1 MSTQLTPS
9 AGYTL
14 TVRVNIESVPGSLGR
29 LTSAIGRAGGDIGA
43 VDLVEHRG
51 KIVVRDITIKCRDEA
66 HGQSI
71 VRAVQRIQGIEV
83 RSVSDRT
90 FDMHLGG
97 KISVSPRFPLK
108 TRDDLSMAYTPGVGR
123 ISRAIADNPD
133 RVWELTIKQNS
144 VAVLTDGTAVLG
156 LGDIGPEAAMPV
168 MEGKAMLF
176 KEFAD
181 IDAYPVC
188 VRTSSADELVA
199 VARAIAPGF
208 GGINLEDIAAPECF
222 EVEERLRAELD
233 IPVFHDDQHGT
244 AVVVLGAL
252 LNAARVVGRRL
263 EDMTIAFLGMGAA
276 GVACTKLLLH
286 VGIGDVIGAD
296 RTGVVHAGRVE
307 NMNDQ
312 KRWIAANTNK
322 RGITGGLEDALRG
335 ADVFVGVSGPNLVK
349 PEWLSQMER
358 DAIVFA
364 LANPVPEIM
373 PEEVPA
379 NVRIVATGRSD
390 YPNQINNVLVF
401 PGFFRGL
408 LDSRASGVTIEMEEA
423 AARALANVV
432 GEGELS
438 EEYIVPSVF
447 DRRVVEAIAT
457 AVQKTAADQ
466 GLARLG
472 ATGETP
478 VD

>member
-1 MSTQLTPS
+1 MAQITPS

-14 TVRVNIESVPGSLGR
+14 TLRVNLQNIPGALGR

-51 KIVVRDITIKCRDEA
+51 KIVVRDITVKCRDEA
-66 HGQSI
+66 HGQAI
-71 VRAVQRIQGIEV
+71 VRASQRVQGLEV

-97 KISVSPRFPLK
+97 KIAVTPRFPLK

-123 ISRAIADNPD
+123 ISRAIADDPE

-144 VAVLTDGTAVLG
+144 VAVLTDGSAVLG
-156 LGDIGPEAAMPV
+156 LGDVGPEAAMPV

-181 IDAYPVC
+181 IDAYPIC
-188 VRTSSADELVA
+188 VRTSTADELVA
-199 VARAIAPGF
+199 VASAISPGF
-208 GGINLEDIAAPECF
+208 GGINLEDIGAPMCF
-222 EVEERLRAELD
+222 EVEERLRVALD

-252 LNAARVVGRRL
+252 LNASRVVGRRL
-263 EDMTIAFLGMGAA
+263 EDMTVVFLGMGAA

-286 VGIGDVIGAD
+286 VGVGDVIGAD
-296 RTGVVHAGRVE
+296 RSGVVHIGRTE

-312 KRWIAANTNK
+312 KRWIAEHTNR
-322 RGITGGLEDALRG
+322 RGVTGGLEDALRG

-349 PEWLSQMER
+349 SDWLAQMES

-408 LDSRASGVTIEMEEA
+408 LDSRASGVSIEMEEA
-423 AARALANVV
+423 AARALAGVV

-472 ATGETP
+472 SREAPPAG
-478 VD
+478 

>member
-1 MSTQLTPS
+1 MAQISPS

-14 TVRVNIESVPGSLGR
+14 TLRVNLENRPGGLGR

-51 KIVVRDITIKCRDEA
+51 NVVVRDVTVKCRDEA
-66 HGQSI
+66 HGQAI
-71 VRAVQRIQGIEV
+71 VRAAQRVAGIEV
-83 RSVSDRT
+83 RAVSDRT
-90 FDMHLGG
+90 FDMHVGG
-97 KISVSPRFPLK
+97 KIAVTPRFPLK

-123 ISRAIADNPD
+123 ISRAIADEPE

-156 LGDIGPEAAMPV
+156 LGDVGPEAAMPV

-181 IDAYPVC
+181 IDAYPIC
-188 VRTSSADELVA
+188 ARTSSPDELVA
-199 VARAIAPGF
+199 VAKAIAPGF
-208 GGINLEDIAAPECF
+208 GGINLEDVAAPECF

-244 AVVVLGAL
+244 AVVTLAAL
-252 LNAARVVGRRL
+252 LNASRVVGRRL
-263 EDMTIAFLGMGAA
+263 EDMTVVFLGMGAA
-276 GVACTKLLLH
+276 GVACTKLMLH

-296 RTGVVHAGRVE
+296 RTGVVHAARTE
-307 NMNDQ
+307 NMNAQ
-312 KRWIAANTNK
+312 KRWIAEHTNR
-322 RGITGGLEDALRG
+322 RGVTGGVEDALRG

-349 PEWLSQMER
+349 PDWLSQMSS

-364 LANPVPEIM
+364 MANPVPEIM
-373 PEEVPA
+373 PEEVPG

-408 LDSRASGVTIEMEEA
+408 LDSRATGVTIEMEEA
-423 AARALANVV
+423 AARALAAVV
-432 GEGELS
+432 AEGELS

-447 DRRVVEAIAT
+447 DRRSVEAVAT

-472 ATGETP
+472 PETP
-478 VD
+478 GTV

>member
-1 MSTQLTPS
+1 MPQISPS

-14 TVRVNIESVPGSLGR
+14 TIRVNLQNIPGALGR

-51 KIVVRDITIKCRDEA
+51 TIVVRDVTIKCRDEA
-66 HGQSI
+66 HGSSI
-71 VRAVQRIQGIEV
+71 VRAAQRVQGVEV

-97 KISVSPRFPLK
+97 KIAVTPRFPLK

-123 ISRAIADNPD
+123 ISRAIADDPD

-156 LGDIGPEAAMPV
+156 LGDIGPEAALPV

-181 IDAYPVC
+181 IDAYPIC
-188 VRTSSADELVA
+188 ARAGTPDELVA

-208 GGINLEDIAAPECF
+208 GGINLEDIGAPACF

-244 AVVVLGAL
+244 AVVVLAAL
-252 LNAARVVGRRL
+252 LNASRVAGRRL
-263 EDMTIAFLGMGAA
+263 EDMTVVFLGMGAA

-296 RTGVVHAGRVE
+296 RSGVVHTGRRE

-312 KRWIAANTNK
+312 KRWIADHTNR
-322 RGITGGLEDALRG
+322 RGVTGGLEDALRG

-349 PEWLSQMER
+349 GDWLAQMSS

-379 NVRIVATGRSD
+379 NVGIVATGRSD

-423 AARALANVV
+423 AARALASVV

-438 EEYIVPSVF
+438 QEYIVPSVF

-472 ATGETP
+472 PSAES
-478 VD
+478 

>member
-1 MSTQLTPS
+1 MAQITPS

-14 TVRVNIESVPGSLGR
+14 TLRVNIGNVPGALGR

-51 KIVVRDITIKCRDEA
+51 KVVVRDITVKCRDEA
-66 HGQSI
+66 HGQAI
-71 VRAVQRIQGIEV
+71 VRASDRLQGVEV
-83 RSVSDRT
+83 RQVSDRT
-90 FDMHLGG
+90 FDLHASG
-97 KISVSPRFPLK
+97 KIEVKGRFPLK

-123 ISRAIADNPD
+123 ISRAIADDPD

-181 IDAYPVC
+181 IDAYPIC
-188 VRTSSADELVA
+188 VRVASPDELVA
-199 VARAIAPGF
+199 VAKAIAPGF
-208 GGINLEDIAAPECF
+208 GGINLEDISAPACF

-252 LNAARVVGRRL
+252 LNAARVAGRRL
-263 EDMTIAFLGMGAA
+263 EEMTVVFLGMGAA

-286 VGIGDVIGAD
+286 VGIGNVIGCD
-296 RTGVVHAGRVE
+296 RQGIVHTGRGDLNA
-307 NMNDQ
+307 Q
-312 KRWIAANTNK
+312 KRWIAEHTNSEGI
-322 RGITGGLEDALRG
+322 RGGIDDALRG
-335 ADVFVGVSGPNLVK
+335 ADAFVGVSGPNLVK
-349 PEWLSQMER
+349 SEWLAAMATDS
-358 DAIVFA
+358 IVFA

-373 PEEVPA
+373 PEEVPS

-423 AARALANVV
+423 AARALASIV

-447 DRRVVEAIAT
+447 DRRVVEAIAL

-466 GLARLG
+466 GLARVG
-472 ATGETP
+472 R
-478 VD
+478 DD